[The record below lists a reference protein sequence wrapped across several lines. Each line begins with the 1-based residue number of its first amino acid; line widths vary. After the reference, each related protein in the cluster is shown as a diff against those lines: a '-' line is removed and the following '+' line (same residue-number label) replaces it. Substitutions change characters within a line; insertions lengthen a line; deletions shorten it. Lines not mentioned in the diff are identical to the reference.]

1 MAARPNMLTFQQL
14 SAPSP
19 VCHTSIFDNKG
30 LKRPSIPPSIPPH
43 TSIFEN
49 KGLTRENR
57 DQRSEIEEKRS

>member
-1 MAARPNMLTFQQL
+1 MAVRPNMLTFEQL

-30 LKRPSIPPSIPPH
+30 LKRPSIPPSIPPR

-49 KGLTRENR
+49 KELTSQK
-57 DQRSEIEEKRS
+57 QRSEVEEKRS